1 MSTPAVVW
9 VVVGLGA
16 TAILGVLLVALV
28 RQAILL
34 GRTAM
39 RLAREAGELTE
50 GIGAAG
56 RARTGRR

>member
-39 RLAREAGELTE
+39 RLVREAAELTE